1 MSTLAFVA
9 AGSTTVAAVAAG
21 WWQARRARHAMHLL
35 EETQS
40 LLDLHIR
47 AADTPDEDLYDF
59 ALARGVALTQSDVGF
74 FHLVGDDQRE
84 IVLTT
89 WNAKALTNC
98 RIPEQRHYPIDEAGI
113 WVDCVRT
120 RAATVVNDYA
130 ASARPGGLPAGHF
143 PLHRFMSVPV
153 LDGDHVRIIFGVG
166 NKRRPYDAEDV
177 RRLNLVA
184 AQLHRLVVRRRTERE
199 LLEAQQHVRTLH
211 GLIPM
216 CAWCKKVR
224 DDDGFWG
231 SVEQYIL
238 SHSDALVTHGICPE
252 CRERALAQPSR

>member
-1 MSTLAFVA
+1 MLFRS
-9 AGSTTVAAVAAG
+9 
-21 WWQARRARHAMHLL
+21 
-35 EETQS
+35 
-40 LLDLHIR
+40 
-47 AADTPDEDLYDF
+47 
-59 ALARGVALTQSDVGF
+59 
-74 FHLVGDDQRE
+74 
-84 IVLTT
+84 
-89 WNAKALTNC
+89 
-98 RIPEQRHYPIDEAGI
+98 
-113 WVDCVRT
+113 
-120 RAATVVNDYA
+120 
-130 ASARPGGLPAGHF
+130 
-143 PLHRFMSVPV
+143 
-153 LDGDHVRIIFGVG
+153 
-166 NKRRPYDAEDV
+166 

-184 AQLHRLVVRRRTERE
+184 AQLHHLVVRRRTERE